1 MPINQLN
8 MRNSIQQNPKQL
20 KVHQVF
26 MKLLSELRSREIPE
40 EIIDLINASID
51 QLNAIECSDSKYV
64 LQIRSEQNKI
74 LQLIEKELKLVTK
87 SHYQNLWTALGMC
100 VFGLP
105 IGVLFSQSLD
115 NMAFI
120 GMGLPIGLVI
130 GIALGQEKDKKAK
143 ENGLQ
148 LDLEVG
154 EI

>member
-1 MPINQLN
+1 
-8 MRNSIQQNPKQL
+8 
-20 KVHQVF
+20 
-26 MKLLSELRSREIPE
+26 
-40 EIIDLINASID
+40 
-51 QLNAIECSDSKYV
+51 
-64 LQIRSEQNKI
+64 
-74 LQLIEKELKLVTK
+74 
-87 SHYQNLWTALGMC
+87 MC

-130 GIALGQEKDKKAK
+130 GMVLGQEKDKKAK